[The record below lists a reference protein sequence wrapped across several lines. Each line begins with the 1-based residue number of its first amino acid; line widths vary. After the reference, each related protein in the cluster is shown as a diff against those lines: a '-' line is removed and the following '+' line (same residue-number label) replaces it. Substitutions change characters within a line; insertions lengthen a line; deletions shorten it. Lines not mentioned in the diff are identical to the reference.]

1 MRQLA
6 IFLFFCCSFGWGQ
19 HKENELSL
27 RMEKGTDLFRA
38 ALIKHF
44 IHPTQLDQ
52 QNWQH
57 CLSSIRL
64 LLEKEEED
72 FVEVRFDQAFKN
84 ADAPN
89 YFSPIFVYADGRA
102 YTLPTF
108 KIMQ

>member
-1 MRQLA
+1 
-6 IFLFFCCSFGWGQ
+6 
-19 HKENELSL
+19 
-27 RMEKGTDLFRA
+27 MEKGTDLFRT

-72 FVEVRFDQAFKN
+72 FVEIVLIGPLKVQMPHIILAL
-84 ADAPN
+84 
-89 YFSPIFVYADGRA
+89 FSFMPMGGVHPSCI
-102 YTLPTF
+102 
-108 KIMQ
+108 